1 MTDGPLIVQSDKTL
15 LLEVDH
21 PGAETARRDIAP
33 FAELERAP
41 EHIHTYRVT
50 PLGLWNARAAATWSR
65 QYDTF
70 LGPKA
75 CLINEYCFS
84 DGELFPD
91 QFQQMKIGPLI
102 GRRTSAAEIG
112 SDPGWPL
119 VDGGSVSVPNY
130 GAWRPDT
137 GWIIEDSGVKPD
149 YDVASD
155 PNAFAAGKDP
165 QLDKAIAYLLE
176 ELRKHPVVRPAQPKD
191 PVRVRSG
198 G

>member
-1 MTDGPLIVQSDKTL
+1 M
-15 LLEVDH
+15 
-21 PGAETARRDIAP
+21 
-33 FAELERAP
+33 
-41 EHIHTYRVT
+41 
-50 PLGLWNARAAATWSR
+50 
-65 QYDTF
+65 
-70 LGPKA
+70 
-75 CLINEYCFS
+75 
-84 DGELFPD
+84 
-91 QFQQMKIGPLI
+91 
-102 GRRTSAAEIG
+102 
-112 SDPGWPL
+112 
-119 VDGGSVSVPNY
+119 DGGSVSVPNY

-155 PNAFAAGKDP
+155 LNAFAAGKDP

>member
-1 MTDGPLIVQSDKTL
+1 M
-15 LLEVDH
+15 
-21 PGAETARRDIAP
+21 
-33 FAELERAP
+33 
-41 EHIHTYRVT
+41 
-50 PLGLWNARAAATWSR
+50 
-65 QYDTF
+65 
-70 LGPKA
+70 
-75 CLINEYCFS
+75 
-84 DGELFPD
+84 
-91 QFQQMKIGPLI
+91 
-102 GRRTSAAEIG
+102 
-112 SDPGWPL
+112 
-119 VDGGSVSVPNY
+119 DGGSVSVPNY